1 MMEENEKNIEQ
12 SSNARGLLIAGFI
25 FGICGLCPLGI
36 VLGIYVACAK
46 VKSGVGR
53 VSRYSA
59 KERKLGVACVV
70 VSSLSMLIWRAFL

>member
-25 FGICGLCPLGI
+25 LGICGLCPLGI

-53 VSRYSA
+53 SRYSA